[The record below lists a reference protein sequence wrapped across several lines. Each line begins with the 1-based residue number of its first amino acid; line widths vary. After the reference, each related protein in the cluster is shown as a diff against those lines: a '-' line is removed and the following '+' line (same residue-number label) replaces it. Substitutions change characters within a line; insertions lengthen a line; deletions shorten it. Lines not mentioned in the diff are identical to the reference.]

1 MDLWDRSGRT
11 KRAYRLRGNFSD
23 ALDAVES
30 GEDGIKVG
38 VNIEVSL
45 RTLLPS
51 SITAFS
57 VERTSKDES

>member
-1 MDLWDRSGRT
+1 MDLWDRSGQM

-23 ALDAVES
+23 ALDAVDR

-45 RTLLPS
+45 
-51 SITAFS
+51 
-57 VERTSKDES
+57 